1 MFGRTAVDRTWE
13 RTAWLAAIDRSQ
25 AVIEFD
31 MGGHVLT
38 ANANFLDALG
48 YTLPEIQ
55 GKHHGMF
62 LTRTEREDPGYTLF
76 WDKLN
81 AGTFMTGQFKRIA
94 KNGQDIWIE
103 ATYNPILDR
112 NGKPFKIVKFA
123 IDVTREKMEFSD
135 LHGQVGAIN
144 KSQAVIQFDLGGNIL
159 TANQNFLDAVGYR
172 LDEIQGRH
180 HGMFVPPE
188 ERGSSAYA
196 AFWEKLNRGEYQ
208 AAQFRRIGKNG
219 REIWIE
225 ASYNPI
231 LDLNGKPIKIVKYAI
246 DVTAQAQL
254 FANLATMIGE
264 VNTAVAHSSS
274 QAELAAGT
282 SSVAFGNVQTM
293 AASAE
298 ELAVSAREIA
308 TMMVRSNE
316 ATQAAQAQ
324 ASAAEDATLRL
335 SETSSSMGGI
345 VELIRNIASQIN
357 LLALNATIEAARAGD
372 LGKGFAVVA
381 CEVKNLASQARAATD
396 RIAEEIDRLQVVSGD
411 VVQALGEIV
420 HGIQSVSQFVTGTSA
435 AIEEQSAVTREMSSR
450 MQSTAAGVSAIND
463 NMDQISTAVRQVSR
477 VVNLTKDAAETLRH

>member
-1 MFGRTAVDRTWE
+1 MFGRAAVDRTWE
-13 RTAWLAAIDRSQ
+13 MTARLAAIDKSQ

-38 ANANFLDALG
+38 ANANFLEALG
-48 YTLPEIQ
+48 YTLPEIT

-62 LTRTEREDPGYTLF
+62 LTTAEREDPGYRLF

-81 AGTFMTGQFKRIA
+81 AGTFATGQFRRLA
-94 KNGQDIWIE
+94 KNGQDVWIE
-103 ATYNPILDR
+103 ASYNPILDR

-123 IDVTREKMEFSD
+123 TDVTRQKTEYAD
-135 LHGQVGAIN
+135 LRGQVEAIN
-144 KSQAVIQFDLGGNIL
+144 KSEAVIQFDLRGHVL
-159 TANQNFLDAVGYR
+159 TANQNFLDTVGYR
-172 LDEIQGRH
+172 LDEIQGKH

-188 ERGSSAYA
+188 ERGSPAYA
-196 AFWEKLNRGEYQ
+196 AFWEKLNRGEHQ
-208 AAQFRRIGKNG
+208 AARFRRVGKNG

-231 LDLNGKPIKIVKYAI
+231 LDPGGKPIKVVKYAI
-246 DVTAQAQL
+246 DVTAQAKL
-254 FANLATMIGE
+254 FVGLTAMIGE
-264 VNTAVAHSSS
+264 VNTAVAHSNS
-274 QAELAAGT
+274 QAELAT
-282 SSVAFGNVQTM
+282 STSNQAFGNVQTM

-308 TMMVRSNE
+308 AMMVKSNE

-324 ASAAEDATLRL
+324 AIAAEGATLRL
-335 SETSSSMGGI
+335 SETSMGGI
-345 VELIRNIASQIN
+345 VELIRSIASQIN

-396 RIAEEIDRLQVVSGD
+396 RIAEEIDRLQAVSGD
-411 VVQALGEIV
+411 VVQSLGEIV
-420 HGIQSVSQFVTGTSA
+420 HAIQSVSQFVTGTSA

-463 NMDQISTAVRQVSR
+463 NMDQISTAVRQVSHA
-477 VVNLTKDAAETLRH
+477 VNLTRNAAETLRH